1 MIKNIIAPIYR
12 KIIPQVIRK
21 IIRKIIN
28 KLYFIF
34 YKTKNKFFSR
44 KPNENFETL
53 SQLKNKYKGKRCFI
67 LGNGPSLN
75 KCNLSLL
82 KDEYSFAVNG
92 IFYKTDETGYKP
104 NFYMV
109 EDNHVVSDN
118 LKRINSYKC
127 EYKFFP
133 ENYQNLIASDATTVF
148 IPMDTGFYREGHP
161 YYCKPRFSKDVSREI
176 FAGQSVTIMQLQ
188 MAYHLGFSEVYLIG
202 MDFSYSLPESTE
214 IEGCNYTSQEDD
226 PNHFHPDYFGKG
238 KKWHDPQLDRVL
250 LNYQL
255 CKDVFESDGRHIYNA
270 SVKGK
275 LELFDRVDFNEL
287 F

>member
-1 MIKNIIAPIYR
+1 M
-12 KIIPQVIRK
+12 IRK
-21 IIRKIIN
+21 ITQRIIN
-28 KLYFIF
+28 KLDSIQ
-34 YKTKNKFFSR
+34 YKKRKKLFSR
-44 KPNENFETL
+44 TPKEHFETL
-53 SQLKNKYKGKRCFI
+53 SQLKNKYKGERCFI

-109 EDNHVVSDN
+109 EDNHVVNDN
-118 LKRINSYKC
+118 LKRIISYEC

-133 ENYQNLIASDATTVF
+133 ENYRNLIAPDATTVF
-148 IPMDTGFYREGHP
+148 IPMDSGFYREGHP
-161 YYCKPRFSKDVSREI
+161 YYCKPRFSKDVPHEI
-176 FAGQSVTIMQLQ
+176 FTGQSVTMMQLQ
-188 MAYHLGFSEVYLIG
+188 MAYHLGFSEVYLVG

-214 IEGCNYTSQEDD
+214 IDGCNYTSQEDD

-250 LNYQL
+250 INYQK
-255 CKDVFESDGRHIYNA
+255 CKEMFESDGRHIYNA
-270 SVKGK
+270 TSGGK
-275 LELFDRVDFNEL
+275 LELFERADFNVL
-287 F
+287 FD